1 MKTSLRTLTWKGL
14 LTETEFSGAEKA
26 LSVVG
31 VQMDARANARR
42 NIMPAIHPPLTLL
55 WTILNPSQFLLHS
68 TLAFGRKQ
76 YADWR
81 LNGRIQLWL
90 FCSFCWI
97 EADYTGVSS
106 QWPPLE
112 YLQSYFGIDPHSQG
126 SAATAHPKRF
136 LTANHVIC
144 APLVVLGQKIISIK
158 DNIKQ
163 ALSFLLT
170 FVACNYVNNF
180 GLAWFGR

>member
-1 MKTSLRTLTWKGL
+1 
-14 LTETEFSGAEKA
+14 
-26 LSVVG
+26 
-31 VQMDARANARR
+31 
-42 NIMPAIHPPLTLL
+42 
-55 WTILNPSQFLLHS
+55 
-68 TLAFGRKQ
+68 
-76 YADWR
+76 
-81 LNGRIQLWL
+81 
-90 FCSFCWI
+90 
-97 EADYTGVSS
+97 VSS

-170 FVACNYVNNF
+170 VVACNYVNNF